1 MGGGAGSQKPDFGT
15 RWLALLLSAAQGPR
29 VQMPQEEDLRV
40 LLPGEISG
48 KMSLWLHGY
57 FFIAGKQAPEH
68 PRQLSPRALG
78 IWKGTQVSSSEQGA
92 MGAG

>member
-1 MGGGAGSQKPDFGT
+1 
-15 RWLALLLSAAQGPR
+15 
-29 VQMPQEEDLRV
+29 MPQEEDLRV